1 MARRA
6 EPHPHQGSPT
16 GFAEVGTKSSSTTGR
31 RWGPVS
37 GPDAHAANGGS
48 AFTGMTLRGADDYIP
63 CIELIELM
71 PDVSIPD
78 ISDDDAGASLG
89 CVFWA

>member
-1 MARRA
+1 
-6 EPHPHQGSPT
+6 
-16 GFAEVGTKSSSTTGR
+16 
-31 RWGPVS
+31 
-37 GPDAHAANGGS
+37 
-48 AFTGMTLRGADDYIP
+48 MTLRGADDYIP

-89 CVFWA
+89 GVFWA

>member
-31 RWGPVS
+31 RRGPVRDQL
-37 GPDAHAANGGS
+37 PARQNIGS
-48 AFTGMTLRGADDYIP
+48 AVTGMTLWGADDYMP

-89 CVFWA
+89 GVFWA